1 MVVNSEVLYADYSS
15 SVFGCDENIG
25 PIEWTDVAR
34 QSGDV
39 PSRFSAFCPRNFQR
53 LLINR

>member
-34 QSGDV
+34 QSGDI
-39 PSRFSAFCPRNFQR
+39 R
-53 LLINR
+53 LASPPFALATSSDCS